1 MAKQINVT
9 GALTLF
15 EGIQRDTIF
24 WKSNLAHFSPNLLL
38 RSLSF
43 GTPKEIIL
51 NEKKTVHKKK
61 FFIVLLVALLSG
73 ADKRTMEDFPL
84 KAE

>member
-1 MAKQINVT
+1 MAKKINVT

-24 WKSNLAHFSPNLLL
+24 WKSNLAHFSPSLLL

-51 NEKKTVHKKK
+51 NEKKTIHKKK
-61 FFIVLLVALLSG
+61 FFIVLPVALLAG
-73 ADKRTMEDFPL
+73 TDKRIREDFPL